1 MEFLQ
6 HIYENSNFPL
16 LTALILGLMT
26 ALSPCPLAM
35 NITAIAFI
43 GKDIEEKKKVFYSG
57 LYYTLGRAI
66 SYTGLGFILYFGASK
81 FQIARFLQLYGE
93 RILGPLLLVIGV
105 IMLDIIRFRL
115 PTFTKLSESV
125 STKKKRKWF
134 SALLLGFIFALAFC
148 PSSAVFY
155 FGILIPMT
163 ITQSHGLWLPL
174 IFAIGT
180 GLPVII
186 FAYLI
191 SFTVSGVGKFYKH
204 ITVIEKWV
212 RRITA
217 ACFIVVGIYYI
228 FIFYIP

>member
-6 HIYENSNFPL
+6 HLYENSNFPL

-43 GKDIEEKKKVFYSG
+43 GKDIQEKKKVFING
-57 LYYTLGRAI
+57 LLYTLGRAI
-66 SYTGLGFILYFGASK
+66 SYSALGFVLYFGASK

-93 RILGPLLLVIGV
+93 RFIGFLLLAIG
-105 IMLDIIRFRL
+105 ILMLDIIHFRL
-115 PTFTKLSESV
+115 PAFGKLSESV
-125 STKKKRKWF
+125 SKNKKRKGL

-163 ITQSHGLWLPL
+163 ITESNGLWLPL

-186 FAYLI
+186 IAYLI

-204 ITVIEKWV
+204 ITAVEKWV

-217 ACFIVVGIYYI
+217 AAFIIVGIYYI
-228 FIFYIP
+228 YIFYL